1 MASGRQKNK
10 NKRKAKKN
18 HSYAKGRRFEYKAIT
33 ILKEMGFQTI
43 FRSPKSGGIFDILA
57 LKAKPGTK
65 KIDEARYIQVKAS
78 RCPFSLKSVVSKK
91 ERDRI
96 IKNQTVV
103 MLGRKTFY
111 EIWVRR
117 LNKKWDIYRLNWKS
131 QEFEMLS

>member
-1 MASGRQKNK
+1 MASGRQK

-33 ILKEMGFQTI
+33 VLKEMGFQTI
-43 FRSPKSGGIFDILA
+43 FRSPKSAGIFDILA

-91 ERDRI
+91 ERNRI
-96 IKNQTVV
+96 IKNQSVV